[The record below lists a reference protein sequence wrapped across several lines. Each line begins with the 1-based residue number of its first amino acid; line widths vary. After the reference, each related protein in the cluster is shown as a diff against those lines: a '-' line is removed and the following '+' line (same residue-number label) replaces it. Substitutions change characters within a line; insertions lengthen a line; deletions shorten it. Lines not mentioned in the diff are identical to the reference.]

1 MKSSVGIKGT
11 RTGLVVTLA
20 EDPPLDEVVGEL
32 GLRLRHGAAFF
43 RDARITL
50 NLGARTLS
58 AAQLVSLRD
67 LCASQGVTL
76 QHVAVASEGARQAV
90 RAAGL
95 TVAPAP
101 QAHQAAKADG
111 REAAADKDEHTG
123 MLIKRTLRSG
133 VSVRHPSHV
142 VLLGDL
148 HAGAEI
154 IAGGDIVVWG
164 ALRGIAHAG
173 ALGDEAA
180 GIYALYMAPTQ
191 LRIGGQVARPPEH
204 SGDEGCPEQAKVR
217 DGRIMV
223 EAWVRPR

>member
-1 MKSSVGIKGT
+1 MKSSVAIKGT
-11 RTGLVVTLA
+11 RSGLVVTLA
-20 EDPPLDEVVGEL
+20 EDPPLDEVVAEL

-43 RDARITL
+43 HDASVTL

-58 AAQLVSLRD
+58 AADLVAMRD
-67 LCASQGVTL
+67 LCASQGVLL

-95 TVAPAP
+95 ALAPAP
-101 QAHQAAKADG
+101 QARQAAKPDG
-111 REAAADKDEHTG
+111 RDAAAERDEHTG

-133 VSVRHPSHV
+133 VSVRHPNHV

-173 ALGDEAA
+173 ALGDETA

-191 LRIGGQVARPPEH
+191 LRIGGQVARAPEH
-204 SGDEGCPEQAKVR
+204 SGGEGLPEQARVR
-217 DGRIMV
+217 DGRITV